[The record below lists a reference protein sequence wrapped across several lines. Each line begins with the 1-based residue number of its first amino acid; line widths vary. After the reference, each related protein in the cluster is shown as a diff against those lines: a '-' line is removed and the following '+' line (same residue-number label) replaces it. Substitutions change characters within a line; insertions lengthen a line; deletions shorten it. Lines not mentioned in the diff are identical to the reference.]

1 MIQHCGAFNK
11 GLNWFHG
18 SVPFMLKMSGRFL
31 WHKLDFVDLF
41 KQKIISFRILGKVVL
56 GMLSLHSQI
65 VSDGKVKYISD
76 VCIMVLYIIYISGDL
91 TQGYT
96 SLNTVEYLIPHMLR
110 LCELKHR

>member
-1 MIQHCGAFNK
+1 MIQQCGALNK

-56 GMLSLHSQI
+56 GMLYSQI

-76 VCIMVLYIIYISGDL
+76 VCIMDHDSW
-91 TQGYT
+91 
-96 SLNTVEYLIPHMLR
+96 
-110 LCELKHR
+110 